1 MTDPVESVDEIPVLL
16 AGGGLVGGA
25 PASLKHWHGD
35 TVRLSWANPFSQ
47 GRPTFVTFGLD
58 AKGNVNRL
66 SAEILR
72 DQIDAA
78 RVTKPAP
85 SR

>member
-1 MTDPVESVDEIPVLL
+1 VLEQD
-16 AGGGLVGGA
+16 GLKLRYAGGA

-35 TVRLSWANPFSQ
+35 TFRLSWTNPFSQ

-78 RVTKPAP
+78 RVTLPAP